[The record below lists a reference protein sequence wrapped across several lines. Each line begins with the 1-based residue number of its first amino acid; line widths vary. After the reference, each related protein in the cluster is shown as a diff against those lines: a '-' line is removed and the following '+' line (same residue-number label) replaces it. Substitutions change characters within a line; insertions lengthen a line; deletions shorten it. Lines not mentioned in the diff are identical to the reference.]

1 MYDLA
6 TFRITDLCRAK
17 RKCRL
22 KVEPE
27 VFGEKDPC
35 PNTGKY
41 LQIGYKCTPVSFED
55 QNFCEGQQTRL
66 GCARGQRLS
75 IYSAHYGRS
84 SNGQQT
90 YCGGKGQQKQEGNF
104 VRGNKNVR
112 QLSSNGQFV
121 CLNKYMF

>member
-1 MYDLA
+1 MKKFYLEI
-6 TFRITDLCRAK
+6 RIQELCRAK

-22 KVEPE
+22 RVQPE

-66 GCARGQRLS
+66 SCARGQRLS
-75 IYSAHYGRS
+75 IYSAHYGHS
-84 SNGQQT
+84 SNNQQQN
-90 YCGGKGQQKQEGNF
+90 YCSGKQEG
-104 VRGNKNVR
+104 KIII
-112 QLSSNGQFV
+112 
-121 CLNKYMF
+121 